1 MQVLGCERESQ
12 SLACVSTRNS
22 MMSII
27 WLSGSNWRLPTALL
41 APAELRARRTLWIPD
56 KNHKSITKMRNTTAT
71 GTVAGYSIS
80 REGITVHPG
89 VTQMTPVHSQN
100 NSSVTQM
107 APVHSQNNSS
117 VRSLGS
123 GARGVA
129 RVILRLLERFFYR
142 RARSWR
148 ACLRARC
155 GWSCRHDAP
164 STAHEQQR
172 PSQCSATQPGVAHI
186 CQRSRSAARLWPR
199 PRAPLGQ
206 TRGGRRMRVSGGHL
220 DGR

>member
-1 MQVLGCERESQ
+1 
-12 SLACVSTRNS
+12 

-41 APAELRARRTLWIPD
+41 APAELRARRALWIPD

-129 RVILRLLERFFYR
+129 RVILRLLERP
-142 RARSWR
+142 
-148 ACLRARC
+148 
-155 GWSCRHDAP
+155 GWCQVHGQSASPKGQGGKGKGWHVSPA
-164 STAHEQQR
+164 STGR
-172 PSQCSATQPGVAHI
+172 VVAVG
-186 CQRSRSAARLWPR
+186 S
-199 PRAPLGQ
+199 
-206 TRGGRRMRVSGGHL
+206 
-220 DGR
+220 